1 MGAVNRLLETHF
13 PTLFHT
19 ASALSAPSGH
29 LPLEGKAIYIK
40 RRSRHCTPEPRTSNP
55 EPSFLCCLSIYLY
68 AKIRYYS
75 ELSIYGV
82 KKPIEWVVYISQEI

>member
-1 MGAVNRLLETHF
+1 MKMNRTN
-13 PTLFHT
+13 T
-19 ASALSAPSGH
+19 AGRIL
-29 LPLEGKAIYIK
+29 
-40 RRSRHCTPEPRTSNP
+40 